1 MRQFGARGE
10 RAWFPIDVL
19 EDQMM
24 NCVWGEKIY
33 TGKRVQEGGYLV
45 FDGQKIVAI
54 SKTPRGELLGKYPV
68 LTPTFIDAH
77 SHIGLA
83 RAGEPSKEAEANEQ
97 MESLSAL
104 PDALDSV
111 QMDDSAFR
119 DAVEMGV
126 AYSCVLPGSGNV
138 ISGLAA
144 VVRNYGKSS
153 TEALVA
159 RAGIKTAFGYNPM
172 STQDWKGQRP
182 STRMGA
188 VALFRRKLD
197 EVLQKE
203 MRRRRA
209 KGSKKEEISFS
220 AEERVLLEVL
230 AGKTRL
236 RVHVHKID
244 DIATL
249 LRLVDEFKI
258 RVSVEHAM
266 DVHHPG
272 IFRELRRR
280 GIPVTYGPLDAFAY
294 KVELKHE
301 NWRNI
306 RHLLESG
313 VQYGLM
319 TDHPVTPAQQIFL
332 QTRWFLRCG
341 LSRQDAIELVSRG
354 NAEILGIDHLLGTL
368 EKGKWAS
375 FVCWKGDPFDLASY
389 PAAVYGEG
397 SLFFS
402 EQ

>member
-1 MRQFGARGE
+1 MKC
-10 RAWFPIDVL
+10 IYS
-19 EDQMM
+19 
-24 NCVWGEKIY
+24 EKIY
-33 TGKRVQEGGYLV
+33 TGKRILQGAYLV
-45 FDGQKIVAI
+45 FDGQEVVAI
-54 SKTPRGELLGKYPV
+54 SKTPRGQVLGKYPV

-83 RAGEPSKEAEANEQ
+83 RAGEPSKEAEANDQ
-97 MESLSAL
+97 MESLFAL

-119 DAVEMGV
+119 DAIEMGV

-138 ISGLAA
+138 IGGLSA
-144 VVRNYGKSS
+144 VIRNYARSS

-159 RAGIKTAFGYNPM
+159 RAGIKAAFGYNPM

-188 VALFRRKLD
+188 AALFRKKLD

-209 KGSKKEEISFS
+209 RGSKKEEISFS

-230 AGKTRL
+230 AGTTRL
-236 RVHVHKID
+236 RAHVHKID

-266 DVHHPG
+266 DVHMPE
-272 IFRELRRR
+272 IFRELKKR
-280 GIPVTYGPLDAFAY
+280 GIAVTYGPLDAFAY

-306 RHLLESG
+306 RHLIESG

-319 TDHPVTPAQQIFL
+319 TDHPVTPAQQIFM
-332 QTRWFLRCG
+332 QTRWFLRSG
-341 LSRQDAIELVSRG
+341 LSRQQAIELVSRR
-354 NAEILGIDHLLGTL
+354 NAEILGVDHLVGTL

-375 FVCWKGDPFDLASY
+375 LICWKGDPFDLASY
-389 PAAVYGEG
+389 PVAVYGEG
-397 SLFFS
+397 NLLFS
-402 EQ
+402 EK